1 MDDLDLL
8 KKDWQKLDN
17 FNQVSEQEI
26 YGMLHK
32 KSSSIVRWIFY
43 ISVIELGFGFLV
55 GFLFSFTKYEKS
67 NNDFIEKMGIYN
79 YYVFFSFVLY
89 TTVLYFIFRFYKMY
103 KTISVNDNAKQ
114 LLSNILKTRKVVK
127 QYIAFNLS
135 AFAVLLI
142 ALGSYVIQKSYI
154 DLAIKNGATTSEIPI
169 SFTLISTLVLV
180 LITAILTGA
189 FWLIYKLIYGILL
202 KKLQNNYEELKKIDL

>member
-8 KKDWQKLDN
+8 KKDWQKSDT
-17 FNQVSEQEI
+17 FTQVSEQDI

-32 KSSSIVRWIFY
+32 KSSSIVKWIFY
-43 ISVIELGFGFLV
+43 VSIIEIGFGFLV
-55 GFLFSFTKYEKS
+55 GFLFKFTKYEKINS
-67 NNDFIEKMGIYN
+67 DFIEKMGIYN
-79 YYVFFSFVLY
+79 YYIFFSFVLY
-89 TTVLYFIFRFYKMY
+89 TIVLYFIYQFYKMY

-142 ALGSYVIQKSYI
+142 ALGSYVIQRSYI
-154 DLAIKNGATTSEIPI
+154 DLAIKNGATKFEIPI
-169 SFTLISTLVLV
+169 SFTLISTLLLV
-180 LITAILTGA
+180 LITAILTGV

-202 KKLQNNYEELKKIDL
+202 KKLKNNYEELKKIDL

>member
-8 KKDWQKLDN
+8 KKDWQKSGN
-17 FNQVSEQEI
+17 FNQVSEQDI

-43 ISVIELGFGFLV
+43 ISIIELGFGFLI
-55 GFLFSFTKYEKS
+55 GFLFNFTKYEKINS
-67 NNDFIEKMGIYN
+67 DFIEKMGIYN
-79 YYVFFSFVLY
+79 YYIFFSFVLY
-89 TTVLYFIFRFYKMY
+89 TIVSYFIYRFYKMY

-135 AFAVLLI
+135 SFAVLLI
-142 ALGSYVIQKSYI
+142 ALGSYVIQRSYI
-154 DLAIKNGATTSEIPI
+154 DLAIKNGAANSEIPI